1 MGFFTMAKTV
11 IRNLV
16 HGPATRRY
24 PAVPQRPCPITRGHV
39 TIDPARCIS
48 CGLCMRRCPAQAIRV
63 DKAEKVWEIDR
74 FRCIAC
80 DACVEA
86 CPAKCLIME
95 TDYIQPVTERTIE
108 RYPITY
114 VKPEKKKKP
123 ETGQAEG

>member
-11 IRNLV
+11 LQNLF
-16 HGPATRRY
+16 GRPPTRRY
-24 PAVPQRPCPITRGHV
+24 PAVPARVGPITRGHV

-48 CGLCMRRCPAQAIRV
+48 CGLCMRRCPSQAIRV
-63 DKAEKVWEIDR
+63 ERAEKVWEIDR

-95 TDYIQPVTERTIE
+95 SGYIAPVTEKEVE
-108 RYPITY
+108 RHPITY
-114 VKPEKKKKP
+114 VKPERPQKK
-123 ETGQAEG
+123 EAAEG

>member
-1 MGFFTMAKTV
+1 
-11 IRNLV
+11 
-16 HGPATRRY
+16 
-24 PAVPQRPCPITRGHV
+24 ITRGHV

-80 DACVEA
+80 DACVEG
-86 CPAKCLIME
+86 CPTKCLTME
-95 TDYIQPVTERTIE
+95 TEYIAPATERAVD

-114 VKPEKKKKP
+114 VKPERKKKP
-123 ETGQAEG
+123 ETEQEEE